1 MPEFSEAP
9 ASVREYCDLR
19 DASGLGAFPE
29 ENARIGL
36 SNTLTGVWL
45 REEGPLIAMARI
57 IGDGGCFAQVTD
69 VAVHPDFQRQGL
81 GAKVMAEIL
90 KQAHERLPKN
100 LYLSLIADPGAENL
114 YVKFDFEPRH
124 GMSVILQ

>member
-1 MPEFSEAP
+1 MPEFSKTP
-9 ASVREYCDLR
+9 ATVREYCDLR
-19 DASGLGAFPE
+19 EASGLGAFPM

-36 SNTLTGVWL
+36 ANTLTAVWL
-45 REEGPLIAMARI
+45 RDGDRLVGMARI

-81 GAKVMAEIL
+81 GAKIMAQL
-90 KQAHERLPKN
+90 LQQARETLPSD

-114 YVKFDFEPRH
+114 YEKSGFEPRY
-124 GMSVILQ
+124 GMSLILP